1 MATRFFL
8 RSRYLLKNE
17 SSQKPVIWIAITA
30 VLLGAWTIW
39 LFVGNVG
46 TWIKSKDA
54 RVQVDTFVV
63 PLESPV
69 TERIASVHI
78 ELGDRVKKGDTLIV
92 LEHTALQRTLAK
104 EEQQLEQ
111 INRSI
116 EATNRRLNAVSKA
129 QGKELRADAI
139 GLEEEQRNLAE
150 AISHATFAKSRA
162 QRLQESSEAGS
173 VSAIELDQAISE
185 AKAAQQRVE
194 GLEKKIARTQQRNQ
208 GTEGRTVAEQEELRG
223 QYASL
228 QAEAS
233 TTENRILSL
242 HEEIRRR
249 IIQAPT
255 DGKIGEVFNVAPG
268 SVLEANTAFGSIVPE
283 GDLKITAHFDPASAW
298 GRVQVGQQA
307 NLSFTGFSRI
317 EYGTIPVEVTA
328 VAHAV
333 REQGWRVELQ
343 LLPNTETT
351 IPLQHGLEGSVEV
364 CVERISP
371 ATLLLRLVGG
381 IIE

>member
-8 RSRYLLKNE
+8 RSRHLLKNDG
-17 SSQKPVIWIAITA
+17 SQTPVIWIAITA
-30 VLLGAWTIW
+30 VLLGAWTLW

-46 TWIKSKDA
+46 TWVKSKDA

-92 LEHTALQRTLAK
+92 LEHTALQHALKK

-111 INRSI
+111 INSSI
-116 EATNRRLNAVSKA
+116 DATSRRLNAVSQA
-129 QGKELRADAI
+129 QGKELQADAI

-150 AISHATFAKSRA
+150 AISHVTFANSRA

-173 VSAIELDQAISE
+173 VSAVELDQAISE
-185 AKAAQQRVE
+185 ANAAQQRVE
-194 GLEKKIARTQQRNQ
+194 GLEKKIARIQQRNQ
-208 GTEGRTVAEQEELRG
+208 GTEGRTVAEKEELRV

-233 TTENRILSL
+233 TIESRILSL

-268 SVLEANTAFGSIVPE
+268 SVLDANTAFGSIVPE

-328 VAHAV
+328 VAQEV